1 MTPEPT
7 LSLVIPCYN
16 ESEVL
21 RNTITRLVEAFGNK
35 RVQLE
40 LVLVDNGSS
49 DDTGAIIDQLIA
61 EGLPVVKERVETNIG
76 YGYGVLRGLTRCRG
90 RLVGFTCADGQV
102 DALDVLRVFDVA
114 SSVRSPKLV
123 KVRRRFRMDGFTR
136 KIVSIFYNGL
146 ANVVF
151 WRLGSIDING
161 NPKIFPREYLDRM
174 QLQSEDWFLD
184 AEVMIRARQL
194 GLDVIEMNV
203 FAHMREGGKSN
214 VRASTCWEFIKN
226 LAHYRMSPGS
236 PRPPRSSHDPER
248 SA

>member
-1 MTPEPT
+1 MTAGSPSTHQAPEPT

-21 RNTITRLVEAFGNK
+21 RNTVTRLVEAFGTK

-40 LVLVDNGSS
+40 LVLVDNGST
-49 DDTGAIIDQLIA
+49 DDTGVIIDALVA
-61 EGLPVVKERVETNIG
+61 EGLPIVKETVERNVG
-76 YGYGVLRGLTRCRG
+76 YGNGVLKGLTRCRG

-114 SSVRSPKLV
+114 SNVRSPKLV

-136 KIVSIFYNGL
+136 KIVSIIYNML

-161 NPKIFPREYLDRM
+161 NPKIFPREYLEPM
-174 QLQSEDWFLD
+174 HLTSPDWFLD

-203 FAHMREGGKSN
+203 LAHMREGGKSN
-214 VRASTCWEFIKN
+214 VRAGTCWEFVKN
-226 LAHYRMSPGS
+226 LARF
-236 PRPPRSSHDPER
+236 RFERNSSDP
-248 SA
+248 S